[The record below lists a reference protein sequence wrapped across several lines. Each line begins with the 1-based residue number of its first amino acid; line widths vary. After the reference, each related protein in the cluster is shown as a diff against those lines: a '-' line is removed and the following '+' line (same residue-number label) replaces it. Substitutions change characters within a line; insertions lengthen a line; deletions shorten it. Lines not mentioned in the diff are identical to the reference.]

1 MKTVMIVCT
10 LGILFTAVPEAFARC
25 WVQGGTLYA
34 TSKET
39 MAKFDSAMRSDNQA
53 EAQQMIA
60 AGRIRT
66 CSEAACEIVDRTS
79 EGLLLVNVDGIGQ
92 VWTLETYVH
101 CT

>member
-1 MKTVMIVCT
+1 VKTVMMVWILVIV
-10 LGILFTAVPEAFARC
+10 FAAVPDAFARC

-39 MAKFDSAMRSDNQA
+39 MAKFDSAMKSGNQA

-60 AGRIRT
+60 DGRIQT
-66 CSEAACEIVDRTS
+66 CSEAACEIVERTF
-79 EGLLLVNVDGIGQ
+79 EGLLFVNVDGIGQ
-92 VWTLETYVH
+92 VWTLEVYVH

>member
-60 AGRIRT
+60 EGRIRS
-66 CSEAACEIVDRTS
+66 CSEAACEIVNRTF

-92 VWTLETYVH
+92 VWTLEMYVH